1 MLAGTIRTMTMPPV
15 ASAPPGWY
23 RTGYGD
29 VRWWDGYAWTVAAPR
44 GSDDSDHG
52 WAVLAHLGI
61 FLLGILVPALIRYA
75 KPQPSA
81 FLRRHS
87 VEALNFQITVFGVS
101 ILLTPVFL
109 IVMLL
114 SWDDFF
120 SAAGAEQF
128 AFPVWSVALWVL
140 WVTYG
145 FCVGAFAIMAA
156 VRAGQDRP
164 WRYPITIR
172 WVRDDDRD

>member
-1 MLAGTIRTMTMPPV
+1 MTLPPV
-15 ASAPPGWY
+15 FSAPPGWY

-29 VRWWDGYAWTVAAPR
+29 VRWWDGYAWTEPVPS
-44 GSDDSDHG
+44 GSDTSDSSDSNDHG

-61 FLLGILVPALIRYA
+61 FLFGIVVPALIRYA

-87 VEALNFQITVFGVS
+87 VEALNFQITVFGIS
-101 ILLTPVFL
+101 LLLTPVML
-109 IVMLL
+109 IVMVV
-114 SWDDFF
+114 SWDDFIDAEGGQF
-120 SAAGAEQF
+120 PFPAWAAVF
-128 AFPVWSVALWVL
+128 WLL
-140 WVTYG
+140 YITYG
-145 FCVGAFAIMAA
+145 FCVSAFAVIGA
-156 VRAGQDRP
+156 VRAGQDRL

>member
-1 MLAGTIRTMTMPPV
+1 MTLPPV
-15 ASAPPGWY
+15 SIAPPGWY

-29 VRWWDGYAWTVAAPR
+29 VRWWDGYAWTEPVPS
-44 GSDDSDHG
+44 GSDTSDSSDSNDHG

-61 FLLGILVPALIRYA
+61 FLFGIVVPALIRYA

-81 FLRRHS
+81 FA
-87 VEALNFQITVFGVS
+87 VIG
-101 ILLTPVFL
+101 
-109 IVMLL
+109 
-114 SWDDFF
+114 
-120 SAAGAEQF
+120 
-128 AFPVWSVALWVL
+128 
-140 WVTYG
+140 
-145 FCVGAFAIMAA
+145 A